1 LEVLEKRLRGRGTD
15 KEEAIQKRLAQAKKE
30 MEYYETNHDKKI
42 VNDDENRA
50 FEKVKQW
57 ILTEMAG
64 SGNTLHLDN

>member
-1 LEVLEKRLRGRGTD
+1 LRILEKRLRGRGTD

-50 FEKVKQW
+50 FEEVKEW
-57 ILTEMAG
+57 ILTEIA
-64 SGNTLHLDN
+64 